1 MQLRRPIRRRS
12 LISIVSLI
20 DVMMILLIFFMI
32 TSTYLDLDMIPAV
45 QQDDAP
51 DALPPPPTAAGQGAA
66 TLLIRLGADGLAY
79 VQGRPLDLAALSG
92 VISGKLASD
101 PATRVIVL
109 PSSRASVQALVA
121 VMDVATSAGAAEL
134 RIVRLEQK
142 PEAAP

>member
-51 DALPPPPTAAGQGAA
+51 QTLPAPPSANDQAAA
-66 TLLIRLGADGLAY
+66 TVLIRLGSDGVPY
-79 VQGRPLDLAALSG
+79 VQGRPLDLATLAG
-92 VISGKLASD
+92 VISGKLAGD

-109 PSSRASVQALVA
+109 PSARASVQALVT
-121 VMDVATSAGAAEL
+121 VMDVATGAGASEL
-134 RIVRLEQK
+134 RVVRLEPK
-142 PEAAP
+142 PGGAP